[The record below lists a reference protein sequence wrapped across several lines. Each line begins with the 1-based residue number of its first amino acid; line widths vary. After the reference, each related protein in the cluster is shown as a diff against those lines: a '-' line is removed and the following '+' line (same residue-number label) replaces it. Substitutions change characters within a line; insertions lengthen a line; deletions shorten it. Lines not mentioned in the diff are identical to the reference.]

1 MSKRRTWWALY
12 WPSKKRLGL
21 WSEMGDQHSLY
32 LYPSKDAA
40 EAACEDWDPK
50 PDGPIAKRVTI
61 NVYGE
66 K

>member
-1 MSKRRTWWALY
+1 
-12 WPSKKRLGL
+12 
-21 WSEMGDQHSLY
+21 MGDQHSLY